1 MITNKFTIQQSFAI
15 SAGAGSGK
23 TYTLSRRFINIL
35 LGFDFFIEN
44 SKQEHF
50 YADREQKNAD
60 LDQIVTITYTEA
72 AALEM
77 KERIFGLVN
86 KILIFDTLDVD
97 DEDYDSIKMAYV
109 GLDETAG
116 SYITTRLTKAQ
127 QEIAEA
133 NITTIHGFCLGILRR
148 HSDVAK
154 VDGLLDVL
162 SDDDKNQI
170 FNEVY
175 FKVLDSDEYQEDI
188 LNITQY
194 VSLFKSR
201 TLIENYV
208 FSHKFRESFDHY
220 SAGKEES
227 IKELL
232 ISTFLEPIEE
242 VIQNA
247 YDEIEGDPREEAFN
261 IFVQSFYSVSAEKYT
276 GFTEALGAPKTLGKK
291 FPSTDTAKK
300 QLEGLIGYFTE
311 IDTSKE
317 ARFIEIIEQFRK
329 LLKAIKKSYDE
340 ALLEV
345 NGTDFD
351 TIIQQAAK
359 IIARVHTDF
368 RYIMVDEFQD
378 TNAIQWEIVKEASK
392 NDANLFVVGD
402 EKQSIYAFQG
412 GEIEVFH
419 NAIQEKFNGNPVQMG
434 DNYRSDQKIIGF
446 VNVIFESIFKE
457 SVMSNSQNKQ
467 IVNDFEARHQSL
479 ESKSDKQGSVSFLV
493 TRIEKEV
500 EEIESEAQNL
510 ALFIKSIVEGEQ
522 HSDLTQL
529 IKDQKPAI
537 AVLHDAKSKMLG
549 LKEELMKLGV
559 ECKVSA
565 SENYYH
571 ATEITDIFF
580 VLKALSILKNKENME
595 EITASKKFYIAGAM
609 KSSILHFTDKEVY
622 DSIKAK
628 EIPSWFI
635 PWLDKA
641 SKMPIHTLVKA
652 LLSESD
658 AYAAY
663 ALMDNYEQRL
673 ANIDKFLTELIT
685 FEQTHGYDLSRLVR
699 QLEQNIYFSDAEED
713 EAFYRSSTGGSI
725 ELCSIHSTKGLAYP
739 MVILADSAKRL
750 TSQVTSESIK
760 FNKLKDSDDELYNL
774 IGFKVEEYEPISLRL
789 LKEIDKRKHMAE
801 KKRLYYVALTRP
813 KNHLVIS
820 ANLKATNSGVG
831 SISDSYLEMTLDAL
845 NLTKEQLFDM
855 EDLPNGYDFIY
866 QDDLTAYA
874 EEEISKEFTIVEP
887 LKPIQFEKQE
897 SKSATA
903 QKSTEVYERDDAL
916 ERAALRGT
924 LVHKALELFWNDL
937 DNEIRFIQLF
947 IKENITDEM
956 LQNEIKTLS
965 RNFKDTDVYA
975 QLKAGAETIFEFGF
989 EEIIDGEVHRG
1000 SVDLLMKDY
1009 GSDGWVIVD
1018 FKSGKER
1025 EAPEYEEQLEFY
1037 KKVLEYKGLNVI
1049 ESKLCWL
1056 G

>member
-1 MITNKFTIQQSFAI
+1 MNKFTIQKSFAI

-35 LGFDFFIEN
+35 LGFDFFIEK
-44 SKQEHF
+44 SKQDQF
-50 YADREQKNAD
+50 YPDREQKKAD

-77 KERIFGLVN
+77 KERIFGLIN
-86 KILIFDTLDVD
+86 KILVFDTLDKD
-97 DEDYDSIKMAYV
+97 DEDYASIKMAYA
-109 GLDETAG
+109 GLNDDTS

-162 SDDDKNQI
+162 GDDDKNQI

-175 FKVLDSDEYQEDI
+175 FKVLDSDEFQDDI

-208 FSHKFRESFDHY
+208 FSHKFRESFNHY

-232 ISTFLEPIEE
+232 ISTFLEPIKED
-242 VIQNA
+242 IQNA
-247 YDEIEGDPREEAFN
+247 YDEIEGDPREEAFKD
-261 IFVQSFYSVSAEKYT
+261 FVQSFYSFSAEKYT
-276 GFTEALGAPKTLGKK
+276 LFTEALGAPKNLGKK
-291 FPSTDTAKK
+291 FPATAAAKK

-311 IDTSKE
+311 VDTSKE
-317 ARFIEIIEQFRK
+317 TRFIEIIEQFRK
-329 LLKAIKKSYDE
+329 LLNAIKKSYDE

-351 TIIQQAAK
+351 TIIQQAEK
-359 IIARVHTDF
+359 IIAHVHTDF

-419 NAIQEKFNGNPVQMG
+419 NAIKEKFDGKPVQMG

-446 VNVIFESIFKE
+446 VNVLFESIFKE
-457 SVMSNSQNKQ
+457 STMNDSQNKQ

-500 EEIESEAQNL
+500 EEVESEAQNL
-510 ALFIKSIVEGEQ
+510 AQFIKSIVEGER
-522 HSDLTQL
+522 HSDLTRL
-529 IKDQKPAI
+529 IREQKPAI
-537 AVLHDAKSKMLG
+537 GVLHDAKSKMLG
-549 LKEELMKLGV
+549 LKDELMKLGV

-571 ATEITDIFF
+571 TTEITDIFF
-580 VLKALSILKNKENME
+580 VLKALSILKDKEDMKD
-595 EITASKKFYIAGAM
+595 IALSKKFYIAGAM
-609 KSSILHFTDKEVY
+609 KSSILHFTDGKVH
-622 DSIKAK
+622 DAIKAD

-641 SKMPIHTLVKA
+641 SRMPIHTLVKE

-673 ANIDKFLTELIT
+673 ANIDKFLAELIT
-685 FEQTHGYDLSRLVR
+685 FEQTHGYDLGRLVR
-699 QLEQNIYFSDAEED
+699 QLEQNIYFSETEED
-713 EAFYRSSTGGSI
+713 EAFYRSSTGGYI

-739 MVILADSAKRL
+739 MVILADSAKPL
-750 TSQVTSESIK
+750 TPQVTSESIK

-774 IGFKVEEYEPISLRL
+774 VGFKVEEYEPLSLRL

-813 KNHLVIS
+813 ENHLVIS

-831 SISDSYLEMTLDAL
+831 SITDSYLEMTLDAL
-845 NLTKEQLFDM
+845 DLTKEQLFDI
-855 EDLPNGYDFIY
+855 EDLPNEYDFIY
-866 QDDLTAYA
+866 QDDLTVYP
-874 EEEISKEFTIVEP
+874 EEEISKEFTVVEP
-887 LKPIQFEKQE
+887 LKPIEFEKQE

-903 QKSTEVYERDDAL
+903 QKSTEVYERDEAL

-924 LVHKALELFWNDL
+924 LVHKALELFWNDI
-937 DNEIRFIQLF
+937 DNDKRFDQLF
-947 IKENITDEM
+947 IKENITDEV
-956 LQNEIKTLS
+956 LQDEIKTLS
-965 RNFKDTDVYA
+965 RNFKDTDVY
-975 QLKAGAETIFEFGF
+975 QELQAGAEAIFEFGF
-989 EEIIDGEVHRG
+989 EEMIDGEVYRG
-1000 SVDLLMKDY
+1000 SVDLLMKDIA
-1009 GSDGWVIVD
+1009 SDGWMIVD
-1018 FKSGKER
+1018 FKSGKEH
-1025 EAPEYEEQLEFY
+1025 EVPEYEEQLEFY
-1037 KKVLEYKGLNVI
+1037 KKVMKYKGIKVI
-1049 ESKLCWL
+1049 DSRLCWL